1 MRVTSRMRVAVR
13 RVASFLPLG
22 RHAAH
27 TRQSGYTGHMKL
39 LMTLSA
45 TVVLVAGCGGTP
57 SQDSASSTAA
67 TSAQQTTPTT
77 TGLIPTGVPTEGTR
91 PPADDLPPPAEPG
104 QAPAPT
110 GTPPGRIVPV
120 GDAPE
125 GVVVDAVTRTVAVAK
140 RNPYE
145 LVLINADTGDVTE
158 RVPLPGA
165 VRHLQLAK
173 PGGPVLVPVESANAL
188 VRVDLPGGN
197 AEPQIITG
205 TVPHDASEAPNGS
218 VFVAN
223 EHGGTTTVVRGDD
236 IVKVFTDSVQPA
248 GMAPVGNLMGM
259 LDVRKNDLTVY
270 DADKLT
276 IVGST
281 PAGVGPTHLVAD
293 KHGRYI
299 AADTRGNAVR
309 VFSTDPREVA
319 SVPQPGAPYGIT
331 YDPTRDRLWV
341 ASSATNEVIG
351 YDMAQDTP
359 REVARVATVQNPYT
373 LGVDSTSGKLFV
385 AGVTGGVVQII
396 DAPA

>member
-1 MRVTSRMRVAVR
+1 MIRFVSVLAAV
-13 RVASFLPLG
+13 
-22 RHAAH
+22 
-27 TRQSGYTGHMKL
+27 
-39 LMTLSA
+39 
-45 TVVLVAGCGGTP
+45 VVVAGCSSQQSTP
-57 SQDSASSTAA
+57 QQSSVPSS
-67 TSAQQTTPTT
+67 SAQSPQATPTT
-77 TGLIPTGVPTEGTR
+77 TGLLPTGVPTEGNR
-91 PPADDLPPPAEPG
+91 PSADALPQPAEPG
-104 QAPAPT
+104 QAPAPN
-110 GTPPGRIVPV
+110 GTPPGRTVSV
-120 GDAPE
+120 GDSPE

-140 RNPYE
+140 RNPFE
-145 LVLINADTGDVTE
+145 LVLINADTGDVTK

-165 VRHLQLAK
+165 VRHLQLAQ

-205 TVPHDASEAPNGS
+205 TVPHDASEAPNGT

-223 EHGGTTTVVRGDD
+223 EHGGTTTVIRGND

-248 GMAPVGNLMGM
+248 GMAPVGDLMGM

-281 PAGVGPTHLVAD
+281 PAGDGPTHLVAD

-309 VFSTDPREVA
+309 VFSTEPKEVA

-331 YDPTRDRLWV
+331 YDATRDRLWV
-341 ASSATNEVIG
+341 ASSATNEVVG
-351 YDMAQDTP
+351 YDMATDTP
-359 REVARVATVQNPYT
+359 REVARIPTVQNPYT
-373 LGVDSTSGKLFV
+373 VGVDSKTGRLFI
-385 AGVTGGVVQII
+385 AGVTAGVVQIV
-396 DAPA
+396 DPPA